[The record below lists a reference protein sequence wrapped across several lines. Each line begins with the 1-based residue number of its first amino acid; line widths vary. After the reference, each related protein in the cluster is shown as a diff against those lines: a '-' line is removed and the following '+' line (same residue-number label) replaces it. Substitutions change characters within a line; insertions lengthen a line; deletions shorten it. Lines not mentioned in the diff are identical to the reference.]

1 MQYIYILN
9 KLKMNNESQQE
20 TREEAIINYKKSKSN
35 KGPYV
40 LGEKLGEGAFAKVRL
55 ATQIHIKEKCAVK
68 ILEKKLLESS
78 RDIQRLKKEIKILK
92 KLRHKNIIQLY
103 DIMESKRNLYF
114 VMEYCKGG
122 ELFDY
127 IVKKKRLKEPEACS
141 FFQQIINGVEYL
153 HIQGIIH
160 RDLKPEN
167 LLLDD
172 NNHIKIS
179 DFGLST
185 FYSKN
190 NYLQTACGTPSY
202 APPEMLEGQEY
213 NGEATDV
220 WSCGIILYAML
231 CGTLP
236 FSESKEQIIVKKI
249 KTHDYS
255 IPNYL
260 SNEAK
265 DLLNHILII
274 NPKERFTI
282 NQIKN
287 HPWFNL
293 VKPHLMKGINFEE
306 DIIPVDDKI
315 LDMVKSHGFDPEEC
329 RTLLL
334 KNKFCSLTTI
344 YYLCLKKYV
353 RENGKSISDLE
364 SDLFEEYI
372 NNPKN
377 KIKKIEEEINL
388 VDSSNHNKTE
398 RENTPHIRL
407 SNKKLSTNKTNRNN
421 FFNTKRNGTPTL
433 NYIKVSNDRRNLKST
448 KNIKK
453 EYILSE
459 NSNTTSINTNLNQ
472 KKIKIDKESFI
483 ENKNIN
489 NANNNKNVKGNKT
502 IIQNNIKKNTS
513 LGKNGGQN
521 KLQAKKITI
530 NKNDVSKTPIIENET
545 KNNSIQKKKI
555 KIINNNNK
563 DKKNLG
569 TESKPKPVRHET
581 EKKSVTT
588 KFNLNE
594 ENSSKQKK
602 DNSSINT
609 NVNIINI
616 NINNNNNTNNANNPS
631 ITDKELS
638 YIIKQKL
645 KEINQIKNNEK
656 EERNQNQ
663 GQNQN
668 QAKNQKQ
675 NQNQIN
681 QNKINGNKNI
691 DSSFKALGEEEEE
704 LKALLNPLY
713 LKDINLS
720 SNNQSNTITNIL
732 NNTNNSNLFS
742 SIFQDSFP
750 NQANTFIGMP
760 QNYSLKTDNNA
771 NSNNSRPKS
780 SLFQYLGNDIEKF
793 MLMQGEKPINVINYI
808 AKKLVASSFCG
819 SFNFQSGYNNSY
831 ANNANNN
838 NINQTVSF
846 LKNNSESNNSLS
858 KSNGNGENK
867 IENSFE
873 NNSISKDTSLF
884 LNDELANDDKDL
896 NFKNLVT
903 LLNKKFKSYLSKEK
917 LNKTEI
923 SNKNKVIKTTNKI
936 SHNNVIANLDHNK
949 SISINSIKKDEN
961 KNNLYDSFSNN
972 TNIPNSTNPRNN
984 NSNSYILLSYSKNS
998 KNKKITKIN
1007 QTSLKY
1013 KNTIQ
1018 VNNKEIKDNTIN
1030 LPLNSS
1036 KKNSYNLNNYKSH
1049 YNTFLDIST
1058 NYDPGMD
1065 SRNSSVERS
1074 ISIKKNELRNFS
1086 CSPSNDKK
1094 KENNVS
1100 KMQGDKKNVNCKNN
1114 RVMNLTKGNR
1124 NINIIPEDEEYKDN
1138 KKIVNSKSKKKKKY
1152 QVCQNKVTINLSIG
1166 DETNN
1171 NYKTISNK
1179 KTNSKIKKNVAKK
1192 K

>member
-1 MQYIYILN
+1 
-9 KLKMNNESQQE
+9 MNNECQHE
-20 TREEAIINYKKSKSN
+20 TRDETDINYKKLKLN

-202 APPEMLEGQEY
+202 APPEMLEGHEY

-260 SNEAK
+260 SNESK

-282 NQIKN
+282 SQIKN

-315 LDMVKSHGFDPEEC
+315 LDMVKSYGFDPEEC

-377 KIKKIEEEINL
+377 KIKKIEEEIKLDN
-388 VDSSNHNKTE
+388 SSNNNKTE
-398 RENTPHIRL
+398 RENTPDIRL
-407 SNKKLSTNKTNRNN
+407 SNKKLNTNKTNRNN
-421 FFNTKRNGTPTL
+421 FFNIKRNGTPTL

-459 NSNTTSINTNLNQ
+459 NANKTSINTNLN
-472 KKIKIDKESFI
+472 KNKIKIDKESFI

-489 NANNNKNVKGNKT
+489 NTNVNKNIKDNNT
-502 IIQNNIKKNTS
+502 IIQNNIKKNS
-513 LGKNGGQN
+513 SSGKNGGPN

-530 NKNDVSKTPIIENET
+530 NKNDVSKTPIIENDT
-545 KNNSIQKKKI
+545 KNNSIQKKKL
-555 KIINNNNK
+555 KIINNNTK

-569 TESKPKPVRHET
+569 KELKPKPVRHET
-581 EKKSVTT
+581 EKKPVTT

-602 DNSSINT
+602 DNSSIST

-616 NINNNNNTNNANNPS
+616 NINNNNNTNNATNPS
-631 ITDKELS
+631 ITEKELS

-645 KEINQIKNNEK
+645 KEISQIKNNEK
-656 EERNQNQ
+656 EERIQNQ

-668 QAKNQKQ
+668 QTKNQKQ
-675 NQNQIN
+675 NQKNHNTIN
-681 QNKINGNKNI
+681 ENKNI
-691 DSSFKALGEEEEE
+691 DSSFKALREEEEE
-704 LKALLNPLY
+704 LKTLLNPLY

-750 NQANTFIGMP
+750 NQTNTFIGMP
-760 QNYSLKTDNNA
+760 QNYSLKTDNNIFS
-771 NSNNSRPKS
+771 NSSRPKS
-780 SLFQYLGNDIEKF
+780 SLFQYLGNDIEKY
-793 MLMQGEKPINVINYI
+793 MLLHGEKPINVINYI
-808 AKKLVASSFCG
+808 AKKLVATSFCG

-846 LKNNSESNNSLS
+846 LKSNSESNNSLS
-858 KSNGNGENK
+858 KSNGKEENK

-896 NFKNLVT
+896 NFKNLVSI
-903 LLNKKFKSYLSKEK
+903 LNKKFKSYLSKEK

-949 SISINSIKKDEN
+949 SITINNIKKDEN
-961 KNNLYDSFSNN
+961 KNNLYNSFSNSTNIQYN
-972 TNIPNSTNPRNN
+972 TNPQNN

-998 KNKKITKIN
+998 KNNKIAKIN
-1007 QTSLKY
+1007 HTSLKY
-1013 KNTIQ
+1013 KDTIQ
-1018 VNNKEIKDNTIN
+1018 VKNNAIKENTIN

-1036 KKNSYNLNNYKSH
+1036 KKNSFNLNNIKSH

-1086 CSPSNDKK
+1086 CSPSHDKK
-1094 KENNVS
+1094 KKNNAS
-1100 KMQGDKKNVNCKNN
+1100 KIQGNKKNVNCKNN

-1124 NINIIPEDEEYKDN
+1124 NFNIIPEDEEYKDN
-1138 KKIVNSKSKKKKKY
+1138 KKIVNSKGKKGKKY
-1152 QVCQNKVTINLSIG
+1152 QVCQNKVTINLSVS

-1171 NYKTISNK
+1171 NYKTFSNK
-1179 KTNSKIKKNVAKK
+1179 KTNSKIKKNPPKK

>member
-1 MQYIYILN
+1 MSTEKKQEIKEEIELN
-9 KLKMNNESQQE
+9 NKKL
-20 TREEAIINYKKSKSN
+20 KSN

-68 ILEKKLLESS
+68 ILEKRLLESS

-153 HIQGIIH
+153 HNQGIIH

-202 APPEMLEGQEY
+202 APPEMLEGHEY

-236 FSESKEQIIVKKI
+236 FSESQEAIIVKKI

-260 SNEAK
+260 SCEAK

-274 NPKERFTI
+274 NPKERISI
-282 NQIKN
+282 NQIKK
-287 HPWFNL
+287 HAWFNL

-306 DIIPVDDKI
+306 DIIPVDEKI
-315 LDMVKSHGFDPEEC
+315 LDMVKSYGFDSEEC

-377 KIKKIEEEINL
+377 KIKKIEEEEEEIKLAN
-388 VDSSNHNKTE
+388 SSNNNKTD
-398 RENTPHIRL
+398 REVPSQIRL
-407 SNKKLSTNKTNRNN
+407 SNKKLNTNKTNKNN
-421 FFNTKRNGTPTL
+421 FFNIKRNGAPTL

-453 EYILSE
+453 EFILSE
-459 NSNTTSINTNLNQ
+459 NTNTVMNTTLNQ
-472 KKIKIDKESFI
+472 NKIKINKETFI
-483 ENKNIN
+483 ENKNVHNTSNI
-489 NANNNKNVKGNKT
+489 NNNKNIKDNKIST
-502 IIQNNIKKNTS
+502 QSQTKKNNS
-513 LGKNGGQN
+513 LGKNTGTN
-521 KLQAKKITI
+521 KLQTKKINI
-530 NKNDVSKTPIIENET
+530 NKNDISKTPVIECET

-555 KIINNNNK
+555 KNINNK
-563 DKKNLG
+563 DKKNIT
-569 TESKPKPVRHET
+569 TEPKPKPVRHET
-581 EKKSVTT
+581 EKKPVST
-588 KFNLNE
+588 KFTLNE
-594 ENSSKQKK
+594 DNNNSSKQKNN
-602 DNSSINT
+602 NSSIST

-616 NINNNNNTNNANNPS
+616 NINNNNNTNNTHNTS
-631 ITDKELS
+631 ITDKEIS
-638 YIIKQKL
+638 FIIKQKL
-645 KEINQIKNNEK
+645 KEINEIKNNKSEAI
-656 EERNQNQ
+656 QNK
-663 GQNQN
+663 GQNVTQP
-668 QAKNQKQ
+668 QS
-675 NQNQIN
+675 QIN
-681 QNKINGNKNI
+681 QNKIKENKNI
-691 DSSFKALGEEEEE
+691 DNSFKILREEEEE

-713 LKDINLS
+713 LKDLNLS
-720 SNNQSNTITNIL
+720 SNNQSNTLTNIL

-742 SIFQDSFP
+742 SIFQDSYP
-750 NQANTFIGMP
+750 NQTKTFIGMP
-760 QNYSLKTDNNA
+760 QNYSLKTENNQ
-771 NSNNSRPKS
+771 NSNSSRPKS
-780 SLFQYLGNDIEKF
+780 SLFQYLGNDIEKY

-819 SFNFQSGYNNSY
+819 SFNFQSGYNN
-831 ANNANNN
+831 NNSIVNNPNN
-838 NINQTVSF
+838 NINQKISF
-846 LKNNSESNNSLS
+846 LKNSSESNNSLS

-884 LNDELANDDKDL
+884 LNDDNNNNNDDKDL
-896 NFKNLVT
+896 NFKNLVSI
-903 LLNKKFKSYLSKEK
+903 LNKKFKSYISKEK

-923 SNKNKVIKTTNKI
+923 SNKNKVIKNTNKI
-936 SHNNVIANLDHNK
+936 SHNNVIVNLDK
-949 SISINSIKKDEN
+949 SNNSINNIKKDDN
-961 KNNLYDSFSNN
+961 KNNLFNSFTNN
-972 TNIPNSTNPRNN
+972 TNTHKNTNPQN
-984 NSNSYILLSYSKNS
+984 NSNNYNSYLLHSYSKNS
-998 KNKKITKIN
+998 KNNKIGKIN
-1007 QTSLKY
+1007 QASLKY
-1013 KNTIQ
+1013 KNNIQ
-1018 VNNKEIKDNTIN
+1018 EKNKKYQNDTKELTTSN
-1030 LPLNSS
+1030 LPLNST
-1036 KKNSYNLNNYKSH
+1036 KINSYNLNNIKSH

-1065 SRNSSVERS
+1065 SRNSSIERS

-1086 CSPSNDKK
+1086 CSPSHNNKK
-1094 KENNVS
+1094 GNNVN
-1100 KMQGDKKNVNCKNN
+1100 KNIDKKNTNTNYLNN
-1114 RVMNLTKGNR
+1114 KVMNLTKGNR
-1124 NINIIPEDEEYKDN
+1124 NFNIISEDDEYKDN
-1138 KKIVNSKSKKKKKY
+1138 KKMNNSKSKKRKKY
-1152 QVCQNKVTINLSIG
+1152 PLCQNKVTINLSISG
-1166 DETNN
+1166 ENN
-1171 NYKTISNK
+1171 NSNHNTISNK
-1179 KTNSKIKKNVAKK
+1179 KTNSKIIKKVTKK

>member
-1 MQYIYILN
+1 
-9 KLKMNNESQQE
+9 MNNECQHE
-20 TREEAIINYKKSKSN
+20 TRDETDINYKKLKLN

-202 APPEMLEGQEY
+202 APPEMLEGHEY

-260 SNEAK
+260 SNESK

-282 NQIKN
+282 SQIKN

-315 LDMVKSHGFDPEEC
+315 LDMVKSYGFDPEEC

-377 KIKKIEEEINL
+377 KIKKIEEEIKLDN
-388 VDSSNHNKTE
+388 SSNNNKTE
-398 RENTPHIRL
+398 RENTPDIRL
-407 SNKKLSTNKTNRNN
+407 SNKKLNTNKTNRNN
-421 FFNTKRNGTPTL
+421 FFNIKRNGTPTL

-459 NSNTTSINTNLNQ
+459 NANKTSINTNLN
-472 KKIKIDKESFI
+472 KNKIKIDKESFI

-489 NANNNKNVKGNKT
+489 NTNVNKNIKDNNT
-502 IIQNNIKKNTS
+502 IIQNNIKKNS
-513 LGKNGGQN
+513 SSGKNGGQN

-530 NKNDVSKTPIIENET
+530 NKNDVSKTPIIENDT
-545 KNNSIQKKKI
+545 KNNSIQKKKL
-555 KIINNNNK
+555 KIINNNTK

-569 TESKPKPVRHET
+569 KELKPKPVRQET
-581 EKKSVTT
+581 EKKPVTT

-602 DNSSINT
+602 DNSSIST

-616 NINNNNNTNNANNPS
+616 NINNNNNTNNATNPS
-631 ITDKELS
+631 ITEKELS

-645 KEINQIKNNEK
+645 KEISQIKNNEK
-656 EERNQNQ
+656 EERIQNQ

-668 QAKNQKQ
+668 QTKNQKQ
-675 NQNQIN
+675 NQKN
-681 QNKINGNKNI
+681 QNTINENKNI
-691 DSSFKALGEEEEE
+691 DSSFKALREEEEE
-704 LKALLNPLY
+704 LKTLLNPLY

-720 SNNQSNTITNIL
+720 SNNQSKTITNIL

-750 NQANTFIGMP
+750 NQTNTFIGMP
-760 QNYSLKTDNNA
+760 QNYSLKTDNNIFS
-771 NSNNSRPKS
+771 NSSRPKS
-780 SLFQYLGNDIEKF
+780 SLFQYLGNDIEKY
-793 MLMQGEKPINVINYI
+793 MLLHGEKPINVINYI
-808 AKKLVASSFCG
+808 AKKLVATSFCG

-846 LKNNSESNNSLS
+846 LKSNSESNNSLS
-858 KSNGNGENK
+858 KSNGKEENK

-896 NFKNLVT
+896 NFKNLVSI
-903 LLNKKFKSYLSKEK
+903 LNKKFKSYLSKEK

-936 SHNNVIANLDHNK
+936 SHNNVIANLDHNT
-949 SISINSIKKDEN
+949 SITINNIKKDEN
-961 KNNLYDSFSNN
+961 KNNLYNSFSNSTNIQYN
-972 TNIPNSTNPRNN
+972 TNPQNN

-998 KNKKITKIN
+998 KNNKIAKIN
-1007 QTSLKY
+1007 HTSLKY
-1013 KNTIQ
+1013 KDTIQ
-1018 VNNKEIKDNTIN
+1018 VKNNAIKENTIN

-1036 KKNSYNLNNYKSH
+1036 KKNSFNLNNIKSH

-1065 SRNSSVERS
+1065 SRHSSVERS
-1074 ISIKKNELRNFS
+1074 ISIKK
-1086 CSPSNDKK
+1086 K
-1094 KENNVS
+1094 
-1100 KMQGDKKNVNCKNN
+1100 
-1114 RVMNLTKGNR
+1114 
-1124 NINIIPEDEEYKDN
+1124 
-1138 KKIVNSKSKKKKKY
+1138 
-1152 QVCQNKVTINLSIG
+1152 
-1166 DETNN
+1166 
-1171 NYKTISNK
+1171 
-1179 KTNSKIKKNVAKK
+1179 
-1192 K
+1192 